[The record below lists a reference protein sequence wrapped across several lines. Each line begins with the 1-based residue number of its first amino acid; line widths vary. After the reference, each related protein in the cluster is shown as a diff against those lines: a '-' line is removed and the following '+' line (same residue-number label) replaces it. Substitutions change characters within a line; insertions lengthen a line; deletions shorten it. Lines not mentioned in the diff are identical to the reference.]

1 MLGLNTV
8 KLYKV
13 KALIPLSSKRLLPIK
28 PLCFWLGALF
38 FVSLSSLAAEK
49 SYFEGNSK
57 LSKLAA
63 NEDNNN
69 DALQQTLEL
78 NFSPESREKLRKALD
93 DYARSIDQDHDR
105 IEERRRV
112 MQESLE
118 ARFFDA
124 DNDGE
129 VDGPI
134 GANGIPVDSNGG
146 ETPGDTDNDGA
157 VDPYDV
163 DDDGDFNDPLEF
175 LGGNASAATSATFD
189 IGIPTSNVTYG
200 PHRLRVIAAF
210 GTGPSFIVNGLSY
223 FFVIAALMNLN
234 EKAFFHLDRPKSDGS
249 IREGIAYAK
258 ARPDIYVVMLMVFF
272 LATFGL
278 NFQIFNALMATQEFG
293 LGPASFGLM
302 GTFIAIGSLSGAIG
316 SARLERFR
324 NTKFVIKGGI
334 AFSISI
340 MVLSIIPSY
349 SLYILWLPICGVT
362 ALTTLVSANSI
373 VQTSTDP
380 AIRGRVMGLYLL
392 IFMGGTPFGSPLI
405 GATTDLVGIRPTIVI
420 CGGISLAAS
429 LYIWFKYKNRV
440 TLPAD
445 ISVATVLKT
454 VDRDHK

>member
-1 MLGLNTV
+1 MRLSVKEDGNWRSFRHRNYRILFPANTVSNIGSWAQRIAQDWLVLELTNNNGTYLGLVTAV
-8 KLYKV
+8 QFAPVLAFSLHGGKLADRFNKRKV
-13 KALIPLSSKRLLPIK
+13 LILTNLIGGAASLALGILVMTDLIALWHVFVLAGILGISTAIDAPVRQSFTTEVVGQTDLPN
-28 PLCFWLGALF
+28 A
-38 FVSLSSLAAEK
+38 VSL
-49 SYFEGNSK
+49 NS
-57 LSKLAA
+57 A
-63 NEDNNN
+63 NFN
-69 DALQQTLEL
+69 AGRL
-78 NFSPESREKLRKALD
+78 
-93 DYARSIDQDHDR
+93 
-105 IEERRRV
+105 V
-112 MQESLE
+112 
-118 ARFFDA
+118 
-124 DNDGE
+124 
-129 VDGPI
+129 GPAI
-134 GANGIPVDSNGG
+134 SGG
-146 ETPGDTDNDGA
+146 
-157 VDPYDV
+157 
-163 DDDGDFNDPLEF
+163 L
-175 LGGNASAATSATFD
+175 
-189 IGIPTSNVTYG
+189 
-200 PHRLRVIAAF
+200 IAAF

-223 FFVIAALMNLN
+223 LFVIAALMNLN

-293 LGPASFGLM
+293 LGPASSGLM

-429 LYIWFKYKNRV
+429 LFIWFKYKHRV

>member
-1 MLGLNTV
+1 MRLSVKEDGNWRSFRHRNYRILFPANTVSNIGSWAQRIAQDWLVLELTNNNGTYLGLVTAV
-8 KLYKV
+8 QFAPVLAFSLHGGKLADRFNKRKV
-13 KALIPLSSKRLLPIK
+13 LILTNLVGGAASLALGVLVMTDLIALWHVFILAGILGISTAIDAPVRQSFTTEVVGQTDLPN
-28 PLCFWLGALF
+28 A
-38 FVSLSSLAAEK
+38 VSL
-49 SYFEGNSK
+49 NS
-57 LSKLAA
+57 A
-63 NEDNNN
+63 NFN
-69 DALQQTLEL
+69 AGRL
-78 NFSPESREKLRKALD
+78 
-93 DYARSIDQDHDR
+93 
-105 IEERRRV
+105 V
-112 MQESLE
+112 
-118 ARFFDA
+118 
-124 DNDGE
+124 
-129 VDGPI
+129 GPAI
-134 GANGIPVDSNGG
+134 SGG
-146 ETPGDTDNDGA
+146 
-157 VDPYDV
+157 
-163 DDDGDFNDPLEF
+163 L
-175 LGGNASAATSATFD
+175 
-189 IGIPTSNVTYG
+189 
-200 PHRLRVIAAF
+200 IAAF

-223 FFVIAALMNLN
+223 LFVIAALMNLN

-334 AFSISI
+334 TFSISI
-340 MVLSIIPSY
+340 MVLSIIPNY
-349 SLYILWLPICGVT
+349 SLYIFWLPICGVT

-405 GATTDLVGIRPTIVI
+405 GATTDLVGIRPTIAI
-420 CGGISLAAS
+420 CGGISLVAS

-440 TLPAD
+440 ILPAD

-454 VDRDHK
+454 VDRDYK

>member
-1 MLGLNTV
+1 MRMSVKEDGNWRSFRHRNYRILFPANTVSNIGSWAQRIAQDWLVLELTDNNGTYLGLVTAV
-8 KLYKV
+8 QFAPV
-13 KALIPLSSKRLLPIK
+13 
-28 PLCFWLGALF
+28 LF
-38 FVSLSSLAAEK
+38 FSLHGGKFADRFNKRKVLILTNIMGGAASLGLGVLVITDLIALWHVFALAAVLGISTAIDAPVRQAFTTEVVGQSDLPNAVSL
-49 SYFEGNSK
+49 NS
-57 LSKLAA
+57 A
-63 NEDNNN
+63 NFN
-69 DALQQTLEL
+69 AGRL
-78 NFSPESREKLRKALD
+78 
-93 DYARSIDQDHDR
+93 
-105 IEERRRV
+105 V
-112 MQESLE
+112 
-118 ARFFDA
+118 
-124 DNDGE
+124 
-129 VDGPI
+129 GPAI
-134 GANGIPVDSNGG
+134 SGG
-146 ETPGDTDNDGA
+146 
-157 VDPYDV
+157 
-163 DDDGDFNDPLEF
+163 L
-175 LGGNASAATSATFD
+175 
-189 IGIPTSNVTYG
+189 
-200 PHRLRVIAAF
+200 IAAF

-223 FFVIAALMNLN
+223 FFVIAALLNLN

-334 AFSISI
+334 LFSISI

-349 SLYILWLPICGVT
+349 TLYILWLPICGLT

-405 GATTDLVGIRPTIVI
+405 GTATELLGIRPTIAL

-429 LYIWFKYKNRV
+429 VIIWFRYKNRV
-440 TLPAD
+440 QLPAD
-445 ISVATVLKT
+445 TSVAGVLKT
-454 VDRDHK
+454 VNRDHN